1 MAIITLLDGRKG
13 PGDTLALVTS
23 YEAPLSFPEWLFV
36 GKCYLDSENSYY
48 PISQGYIGKAML
60 LNALNELACG
70 VPFDKVLDRYGLS
83 GKRLQ
88 IIDKRRKTQD
98 LNPSEKLHEVLTV

>member
-1 MAIITLLDGRKG
+1 MAIITLVNGRKG
-13 PGDTLALVTS
+13 SGDTLALVTS
-23 YEAPLSFPEWLFV
+23 YETPLSFPEWLYV
-36 GKCYLDSENSYY
+36 GKCYLDSEDSYY

-70 VPFDKVLDRYGLS
+70 VSFDKVLDRYCLS

-88 IIDKRRKTQD
+88 IIDKRRKTQN
-98 LNPSEKLHEVLTV
+98 LNPSDNLHEVLT

>member
-1 MAIITLLDGRKG
+1 MAIITLINGKKG

-23 YEAPLSFPEWLFV
+23 YEAPLSFPEWLYV
-36 GKCYLDSENSYY
+36 GKCYLDSEDSYY
-48 PISQGYIGKAML
+48 PIARGFIGKAML

-88 IIDKRRKTQD
+88 IIDKRGKAQ
-98 LNPSEKLHEVLTV
+98 NPKPSDRLHEVLT